1 MILKLDISERDVKSF
16 FIGDDFIEISFN
28 AVNYLN
34 VDKLRYS
41 IDNDGDFYNVVI
53 INDRDQELNC
63 VELNI
68 LNMNYTIII
77 DLEV

>member
-53 INDRDQELNC
+53 INDRDHELNC
-63 VELNI
+63 VEVNI